1 MAGQREPR
9 KPSLQSMLMNH
20 PLAHEGFAL
29 TLVSW
34 NTASDALSRVR
45 RAVFIVEQGVP
56 ESLEWDDADAVSVH
70 ALASA
75 PDGEPVATGRLL
87 PDGHIGRMAV
97 LKAWRGRGVGA
108 AILALL
114 VKQARGRG
122 DREIA
127 LAAQVH
133 AIGFYEREGFVAEG
147 PVFDDAGLPH
157 RRMVLRPAPA
167 TPAS

>member
-1 MAGQREPR
+1 
-9 KPSLQSMLMNH
+9 MNL
-20 PLAHEGFAL
+20 PLNHEEFVL
-29 TLVSW
+29 SLVSW
-34 NTASDALSRVR
+34 NTAADALARVR

-56 ESLEWDDADAVSVH
+56 ESLEWDDADTVSIH

-75 PDGEPVATGRLL
+75 ADGEPVATGRLL

-97 LKAWRGRGVGA
+97 LPAWRGRGVGA
-108 AILALL
+108 AILSLL
-114 VKQARGRG
+114 VSQARDRG

-157 RRMVLRPAPA
+157 RRMVLRSVRG

>member
-1 MAGQREPR
+1 MACRREP
-9 KPSLQSMLMNH
+9 SLESILMNH
-20 PLAHEGFAL
+20 PLNHEEFVL
-29 TLVSW
+29 SLVSW
-34 NTASDALSRVR
+34 NSASDALSRVR

-56 ESLEWDDADAVSVH
+56 ESLEWDDADAVSIH
-70 ALASA
+70 ALAMA
-75 PDGEPVATGRLL
+75 PDGEPIATGRLL

-97 LKAWRGRGVGA
+97 LPAWRGRGVGG
-108 AILALL
+108 AILSLL
-114 VKQARGRG
+114 VKQAQTRG

-157 RRMVLRPAPA
+157 RRMVLRPAPG